1 MRYVFACGFRINVQE
16 NHNSMISDPRMIDD
30 AADCVCYAVE
40 YAYTI
45 LTNNGQNLKLILLIL
60 LGLQ

>member
-45 LTNNGQNLKLILLIL
+45 DQERPLCQDSCPMT
-60 LGLQ
+60 